1 MNNRPVSAKTRNTLI
16 AFLTFAAGSIDA
28 LSFLTLGGVFASFMS
43 GNTLILGVRIGMG
56 DFALALHSMTA
67 VLGYIAGVA
76 LAANI
81 GNQSLLS
88 QEIWPLATTKIIAVE
103 FLLLVVFMI
112 VGFIAGNTSSEVIY
126 LLILL
131 ATVPMGMQSV
141 GVRRLGIAGVTSTYV
156 TGTWTSFIIGLVTL
170 RRSHPSQRITK
181 VKQDTVIQAVILIMY
196 LLGAAIGGVM
206 GIHFLLKAAVIPV
219 STIGF
224 VLIVAC
230 IRIR

>member
-1 MNNRPVSAKTRNTLI
+1 
-16 AFLTFAAGSIDA
+16 
-28 LSFLTLGGVFASFMS
+28 
-43 GNTLILGVRIGMG
+43 
-56 DFALALHSMTA
+56 MTA

-88 QEIWPLATTKIIAVE
+88 QEIWPHTTTKIITVE

-131 ATVPMGMQSV
+131 ATFPMGMQYV

-170 RRSHPSQRITK
+170 RRSDPSQGMTK
-181 VKQDTVIQAVILIMY
+181 VKQDIVIQTVTLIMY
-196 LLGAAIGGVM
+196 LLGAGIGGVM
-206 GIHFLLKAAVIPV
+206 GIHFLLKAKL
-219 STIGF
+219 F
-224 VLIVAC
+224 L
-230 IRIR
+230 

>member
-1 MNNRPVSAKTRNTLI
+1 MNNRPVSAKTRNILI

-43 GNTLILGVRIGMG
+43 GNTLILGVRIGSG

-88 QEIWPLATTKIIAVE
+88 QEIWPHATTKIITVE
-103 FLLLVVFMI
+103 FLLLIVFMI
-112 VGFIAGNTSSEVIY
+112 VGFIAVNTSSEVIY

-170 RRSHPSQRITK
+170 RRSDPSQRITK
-181 VKQDTVIQAVILIMY
+181 VKQDTIIQAVTLVMY
-196 LLGAAIGGVM
+196 LVGAAIGGVM
-206 GIHFLLKAAVIPV
+206 GNHFLLKAAIIPV
-219 STIGF
+219 SIIGF
-224 VLIVAC
+224 VLIVA
-230 IRIR
+230 RIRFR